1 MDTGS
6 SGVDAAGL
14 RWRVDLPDAAEL
26 DVLYSTGFYHA
37 SPPRG
42 GSSVA
47 LLHRLNN
54 EIRLR
59 EIQDVAP
66 GRLLDIG
73 SGKGRFL
80 AAARGRGWDVIGVEY
95 ASATAAAATA
105 AYGIP
110 VISGDFLD
118 APIEGPFDVVTMWH
132 VLEHLPDPPAAL
144 RRVEGLLRPGGRGV
158 VGSVPNIDSTQA
170 HLGGEAWL
178 DLDPARHL
186 FHFSPRSLRAMV
198 EGSGFAVDRI
208 GHTYPEMEFIGLIQ
222 TVLTK
227 ARIEEDLLYRFFKG
241 GAVGDVRSARGG
253 VDRPLRSPSR
263 LRPRSGPRS
272 LRCAGPEPASSS
284 SHAEPDRLVAPES
297 PTTAPGRPVIDSRA
311 S

>member
-1 MDTGS
+1 MRPS
-6 SGVDAAGL
+6 STCCTA
-14 RWRVDLPDAAEL
+14 P
-26 DVLYSTGFYHA
+26 A
-37 SPPRG
+37 SITPRRRG

-105 AYGIP
+105 AYGIR

-144 RRVEGLLRPGGRGV
+144 RRVEGLLRPGGRV
-158 VGSVPNIDSTQA
+158 VVWSRTSTARRRTWGARPGS
-170 HLGGEAWL
+170 

-241 GAVGDVRSARGG
+241 GAVGDVRS
-253 VDRPLRSPSR
+253 
-263 LRPRSGPRS
+263 
-272 LRCAGPEPASSS
+272 
-284 SHAEPDRLVAPES
+284 
-297 PTTAPGRPVIDSRA
+297 
-311 S
+311 